1 MAKLAEI
8 ALFQAKPN
16 MSRYLLAS
24 ILLISLSVLTFVQ
37 FRLLLAGVRLEKL
50 RFDQRTEG
58 VLLAVADSLNQP
70 GPRSNALIERL
81 KIGQQQKDTA
91 LVHPISDSLDAL
103 IKSELRRTGITTSFA
118 FAITPVYN
126 TAVLLANKHYNA
138 EQFRFG
144 EYKMPLGNHIIG
156 NCHFEPVL
164 HFDVPNLFG
173 YLLGELRSL
182 VVPSVLCL
190 LAILL
195 CFLLLLNILRKE
207 RLLNTI
213 KNDFINNLTHE
224 LKTPAFSI
232 SLSSKMAKESL
243 AKDDSRSV
251 SSFLQLIE
259 NENNK
264 IKNHVEKVLELA
276 SLEDARYHLQK
287 TEAQLHPLI
296 QATAAEFQLAISE
309 RGGTLSLRL
318 VASPD
323 TVAVD
328 VEHLKN
334 ALRNLLDN
342 SLKYSHGK
350 PEILIATEKKG
361 KNLLISVS
369 DRGMGIDK
377 FHQKKVFDKF
387 FRVPSNDGHLKGF
400 GLGLSYVQQIAKAHG
415 GYVTLESNIGAGST
429 FTIVLPTGRG

>member
-1 MAKLAEI
+1 
-8 ALFQAKPN
+8 

-70 GPRSNALIERL
+70 GARSSALIGRL
-81 KIGQQQKDTA
+81 KIGQLQKDTV

-103 IKSELRRTGITTSFA
+103 IKTALRRTGINTSFA
-118 FAITPVYN
+118 FTITPVYN
-126 TAVLLANKHYNA
+126 TEVLLANKHYKA
-138 EQFRFG
+138 GQFRFG

-182 VVPSVLCL
+182 VVPSLLCL

-195 CFLLLLNILRKE
+195 CFMLLLNILRKE
-207 RLLNTI
+207 RLLNAI

-243 AKDDSRSV
+243 SQGDTKRA

-287 TEAQLHPLI
+287 TEVQLHPLI
-296 QATAAEFQLAISE
+296 QTMAAEFQLAITE
-309 RGGTLSLRL
+309 RGGTLSLQL
-318 VASPD
+318 EASPD
-323 TVAVD
+323 LIPVD

-350 PEILIATEKKG
+350 LEILIATEKKG

-369 DRGMGIDK
+369 DSGIGIELV
-377 FHQKKVFDKF
+377 HQKKVFDKF
-387 FRVPSNDGHLKGF
+387 FRVPPNNGQVKGF

-415 GYVTLESNIGAGST
+415 GYVVLESDIGAGST
-429 FTIVLPTGRG
+429 FTIVLPT